1 MVIRKP
7 ETAQQK
13 ANASDWWLFTQHWMS
28 NNASESD
35 YESSGCDCSDGL
47 NPDRGGRYT
56 RMRSWEAGAHPDR
69 ETVHWFCQWNLNSK
83 VFLKFNSRQSSMTSM
98 LTIAGH
104 VHSMI
109 HFDYICPSQPTRPR
123 HGEVNRE
130 PRERSVRSS
139 LNLWSGRKRWDYMN
153 SWRRYWKNFPCR
165 NNYWLVWN
173 KSNETNS
180 FI

>member
-1 MVIRKP
+1 MLIRKP

-13 ANASDWWLFTQHWMS
+13 ANASDWWLFTQQWMS

-35 YESSGCDCSDGL
+35 YESPGCDCSDGL

-83 VFLKFNSRQSSMTSM
+83 VFLKFNSRQSSMISM

-109 HFDYICPSQPTRPR
+109 HFDYICPSHAAHAAQTRGGEQRTTRPVR
-123 HGEVNRE
+123 PSENVDITWTVGEDI
-130 PRERSVRSS
+130 ERI
-139 LNLWSGRKRWDYMN
+139 
-153 SWRRYWKNFPCR
+153 F
-165 NNYWLVWN
+165 LVV
-173 KSNETNS
+173 
-180 FI
+180 FV